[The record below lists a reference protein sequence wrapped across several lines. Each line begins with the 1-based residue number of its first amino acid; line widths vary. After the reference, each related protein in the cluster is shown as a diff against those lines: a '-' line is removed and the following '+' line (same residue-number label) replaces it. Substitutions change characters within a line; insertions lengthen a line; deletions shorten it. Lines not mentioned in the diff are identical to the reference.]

1 MRGAFLTARQIIRL
15 ESLAYPVHER
25 ETAFSSGDH
34 HLDVGNINHLFF
46 IGALLV
52 AASILMSSLSARL
65 GVPILVIFLAVGMLA
80 GVDGIGGI
88 VFEDYRLAFIISNL
102 ALAVILLDGGMRT
115 RTATFRVALKPAFSL
130 ATIGVAITSGLTG
143 LAAAWLFDLPLLQG
157 LLIGAIV
164 GSTDAAVVFNL
175 LNGKGLNERVGS
187 TLEIE
192 SGSNDPMA
200 MFLTVALIDMLL
212 AGRSSFGWDFLLTLV
227 QQFGIGTVLGL
238 VGGWLLLQLINRL
251 SVADGLYPLLAVAGG
266 LMIFALS
273 GAIGGSG
280 ILAIYVCG
288 LLLGNRPIRNRH
300 GILHMFDGL
309 AWLSQI
315 GMFLVL
321 GLLLTPSELLPI
333 ALPALALSLWMI
345 LFARPLAVFLSL
357 LPFRSFHLR
366 ERLFISWIGL
376 RGAVPVIL
384 AVFPLMAGLENAQL
398 FFNVAFFIVLVS
410 LLVQG
415 TTLTW
420 AAKKA
425 KVEVPPS
432 PMPVSRT
439 GLQVHTTSQWEMFV
453 YRLSASKW
461 CVGAALRELKM
472 PPGTRIAALFRGKE
486 LLHPSGSTRLKVD
499 DILCVIG
506 HDEDLPAL
514 GKLFSQAPKRGQD
527 LRFFGDFIL
536 EADAQ
541 LSAITALYGLKL
553 GDVNGEQTI
562 GAFMAEEVGGNPV
575 VGDQIEWNGLTWTVA
590 AMDAGE
596 VRKVG
601 LKFPEGDKPGPQLMF

>member
-1 MRGAFLTARQIIRL
+1 M
-15 ESLAYPVHER
+15 
-25 ETAFSSGDH
+25 
-34 HLDVGNINHLFF
+34 DVGNINHLFF

-65 GVPILVIFLAVGMLA
+65 GVPILVIFLGVGMLA
-80 GVDGIGGI
+80 GVDGVGGI
-88 VFEDYRLAFIISNL
+88 VFEDYQLAFVISNL

-130 ATIGVAITSGLTG
+130 ATLGVAITSGFTG

-212 AGRSSFGWDFLLTLV
+212 AGQTTFGWDFLLTLL

-238 VGGWLLLQLINRL
+238 AGGWLLLQLINRL

-345 LFARPLAVFLSL
+345 LFARPLAVFVSL

-410 LLVQG
+410 LLLQG
-415 TTLTW
+415 STLAW

-472 PPGTRIAALFRGKE
+472 PPGTRIAALFRGKN
-486 LLHPSGSTRLKVD
+486 LLHPSGSTRLQVD

-514 GKLFSQAPKRGQD
+514 GRLFSQAPKRGQD

-541 LSAITALYGLKL
+541 LSAITVLYGLKL
-553 GDVNGEQTI
+553 GDVDGNQTI
-562 GAFMAEEVGGNPV
+562 GNFMAEEVGGRPV

-590 AMDAGE
+590 AMEAGE

>member
-1 MRGAFLTARQIIRL
+1 M
-15 ESLAYPVHER
+15 
-25 ETAFSSGDH
+25 
-34 HLDVGNINHLFF
+34 DVGNINHLFF

-52 AASILMSSLSARL
+52 AASILMSSLSAKL

-80 GVDGIGGI
+80 GVDGVGGI
-88 VFEDYRLAFIISNL
+88 VFNDYQLAFVISNL

-130 ATIGVAITSGLTG
+130 ATLGVAITSGLTG
-143 LAAAWLFDLPLLQG
+143 LAAAWLFELPLLQG

-212 AGRSSFGWDFLLTLV
+212 AGQTGFSWDFLLKLV
-227 QQFGIGTVLGL
+227 QQFGIGTLLGL
-238 VGGWLLLQLINRL
+238 AGGWLLLQLINRL

-273 GAIGGSG
+273 SAVGGSG

-321 GLLLTPSELLPI
+321 GLLLTPSDLLPI
-333 ALPALALSLWMI
+333 AVPALALSLWMI
-345 LFARPLAVFLSL
+345 LCARPLAVFVSL

-410 LLVQG
+410 LLLQG
-415 TTLTW
+415 STLAW

-432 PMPVSRT
+432 PLPISRT
-439 GLQVHTTSQWEMFV
+439 GLQVHTTSQWELFI

-472 PPGTRIAALFRGKE
+472 PPGTRIAALFRGTE
-486 LLHPSGSTRLKVD
+486 LLHPSGSTRLQVG

-506 HDEDLPAL
+506 HEEDLPAL

-536 EADAQ
+536 EGEAE
-541 LSAITALYGLKL
+541 LSALAALYGLTL
-553 GDVNGEQTI
+553 GES
-562 GAFMAEEVGGNPV
+562 MA
-575 VGDQIEWNGLTWTVA
+575 VA
-590 AMDAGE
+590 RSAASLPSRSAASRWSATRSSGTA
-596 VRKVG
+596 
-601 LKFPEGDKPGPQLMF
+601 

>member
-1 MRGAFLTARQIIRL
+1 M
-15 ESLAYPVHER
+15 
-25 ETAFSSGDH
+25 
-34 HLDVGNINHLFF
+34 DVGNINHLFF

-52 AASILMSSLSARL
+52 AASILMSSLSNRL

-88 VFEDYRLAFIISNL
+88 VFEDYQLAFVISNL

-130 ATIGVAITSGLTG
+130 ATLGVAITSGLTG

-212 AGRSSFGWDFLLTLV
+212 AGQTTFGWDFLRNLL

-238 VGGWLLLQLINRL
+238 LGGWLLLQLINRL

-345 LFARPLAVFLSL
+345 LFARPLAVFVSL

-410 LLVQG
+410 LLLQG
-415 TTLTW
+415 STLAW

-486 LLHPSGSTRLKVD
+486 LLHPSGSTRLQVD

-541 LSAITALYGLKL
+541 LSAIAALYGLKL
-553 GDVNGEQTI
+553 GDVDGEQTI
-562 GAFMAEEVGGNPV
+562 GAFMAGEVGGRPV

-590 AMDAGE
+590 AMEAGE

>member
-1 MRGAFLTARQIIRL
+1 M
-15 ESLAYPVHER
+15 
-25 ETAFSSGDH
+25 
-34 HLDVGNINHLFF
+34 DVGNINHLFF

-52 AASILMSSLSARL
+52 AASILMSSLSNRL

-88 VFEDYRLAFIISNL
+88 VFEDYQLAFVISNL

-130 ATIGVAITSGLTG
+130 ATLGVAITSGLTG

-212 AGRSSFGWDFLLTLV
+212 AGQTTFGWNFLLNLL

-238 VGGWLLLQLINRL
+238 LGGWLLLQLINRL

-333 ALPALALSLWMI
+333 ALPALLLSLWMI
-345 LFARPLAVFLSL
+345 LFARPLAVFVSL

-410 LLVQG
+410 LLLQG
-415 TTLTW
+415 STLAW

-425 KVEVPPS
+425 KVEVPPA
-432 PMPVSRT
+432 PMPISRT

-486 LLHPSGSTRLKVD
+486 LLHPSGSTRLQVN

-541 LSAITALYGLKL
+541 LSAIAALYGLKL
-553 GDVNGEQTI
+553 GEVDGSLSI
-562 GAFMAEEVGGNPV
+562 GAFMAEQVGGRPV
-575 VGDQIEWNGLTWTVA
+575 VGDQLQWNGLTWTVA
-590 AMDAGE
+590 AMEAGE

>member
-1 MRGAFLTARQIIRL
+1 
-15 ESLAYPVHER
+15 
-25 ETAFSSGDH
+25 
-34 HLDVGNINHLFF
+34 LDVGNINHLFF

-52 AASILMSSLSARL
+52 AASILMSSLSNRL

-102 ALAVILLDGGMRT
+102 ALAIILLDGGMRT

-130 ATIGVAITSGLTG
+130 ATLGVAITSGFTG

-212 AGRSSFGWDFLLTLV
+212 AGQTTFGWDFLLTLL
-227 QQFGIGTVLGL
+227 QQFGIGTALGL
-238 VGGWLLLQLINRL
+238 AGGWLLLQLINRL

-321 GLLLTPSELLPI
+321 GLLLTPSDLLPI
-333 ALPALALSLWMI
+333 AVPALALSLWMI
-345 LFARPLAVFLSL
+345 LCARPLAVFVSL

-410 LLVQG
+410 LLLQG
-415 TTLTW
+415 STLAW

-425 KVEVPPS
+425 KVEVPPA
-432 PMPVSRT
+432 PMPISRT

-486 LLHPSGSTRLKVD
+486 LLHPSGSTRLQVN

-541 LSAITALYGLKL
+541 LSAIAALYGLKL
-553 GDVNGEQTI
+553 GEVDGSLSI
-562 GAFMAEEVGGNPV
+562 GAFMAEQVGGRPV
-575 VGDQIEWNGLTWTVA
+575 VGDQLQWNGLTWTVA
-590 AMDAGE
+590 AMEAGE

>member
-1 MRGAFLTARQIIRL
+1 
-15 ESLAYPVHER
+15 
-25 ETAFSSGDH
+25 
-34 HLDVGNINHLFF
+34 LDVGSINHLFF

-65 GVPILVIFLAVGMLA
+65 GVPILVIFLGVGMLA
-80 GVDGIGGI
+80 GVDGVGGI
-88 VFEDYRLAFIISNL
+88 VFEDYRLAFVISNL

-130 ATIGVAITSGLTG
+130 ATLGVAITSGLTG

-200 MFLTVALIDMLL
+200 MFLTVALIEMLL
-212 AGRSSFGWDFLLTLV
+212 AGQSTFGWDFLLSLL

-238 VGGWLLLQLINRL
+238 LGGWLLLQLINRL

-333 ALPALALSLWMI
+333 AIPALLLSLWMI
-345 LFARPLAVFLSL
+345 LFARPLAVFVSL

-410 LLVQG
+410 LLLQG
-415 TTLTW
+415 STLAW

-486 LLHPSGSTRLKVD
+486 LLHPSGSTRLQVD

-514 GKLFSQAPKRGQD
+514 GKLFSQAPTRGQD

-541 LSAITALYGLKL
+541 LNAIAALYGLKL
-553 GDVNGEQTI
+553 GEVDGEQTI
-562 GAFMAEEVGGNPV
+562 GDFMAEQVGGRPV
-575 VGDQIEWNGLTWTVA
+575 VGDQVEWNGLTWTVA

>member
-1 MRGAFLTARQIIRL
+1 LSASTINNLLLLGAM
-15 ESLAYPVHER
+15 
-25 ETAFSSGDH
+25 
-34 HLDVGNINHLFF
+34 
-46 IGALLV
+46 LV
-52 AASILMSSLSARL
+52 AASILVSSFSNRI
-65 GVPILVIFLAVGMLA
+65 GVPVLVIFLGVGMLA

-88 VFEDYRLAFIISNL
+88 VFDNYHAAYLVSNL

-115 RTATFRVALKPAFSL
+115 RASTFRVALWPALSL
-130 ATIGVAITSGLTG
+130 ATFGVVVTAGLTG
-143 LAAAWLFDLPLLQG
+143 LAAAWLFNLDLLEG

-200 MFLTVALIDMLL
+200 MFLTVTLIAMIAAGETSFSFKILL
-212 AGRSSFGWDFLLTLV
+212 SLV
-227 QQFGIGTVLGL
+227 QQFGLGILLGL
-238 VGGWLLLQLINRL
+238 AGGWLLLRMINRL
-251 SVADGLYPLLAVAGG
+251 DIADGLYPLLAVSGG
-266 LMIFALS
+266 IMLYAIS

-280 ILAIYVCG
+280 IMTVYVCG
-288 LLLGNRPIRNRH
+288 LWLGNRPIRNRS

-321 GLLLTPSELLPI
+321 GLLLTPSNLLPI
-333 ALPALALSLWMI
+333 AVPALLLSVWMI
-345 LFARPLAVFLSL
+345 LFARPLSIFLGL
-357 LPFRSFHLR
+357 LPFKGFNLR
-366 ERLFISWIGL
+366 ERVFISWVGL

-425 KVEVPPS
+425 DVVVPS
-432 PMPVSRT
+432 VPMPISRA
-439 GLQVHTTSQWEMFV
+439 GLGVHTTSQWELFI
-453 YRLSASKW
+453 YRLGEEKW
-461 CVGAALRELKM
+461 CIGAPLRELHM
-472 PPGTRIAALFRGKE
+472 PEGTRIAALFRNHQ
-486 LLHPSGSTRLKVD
+486 LLHPTGSTRLLAG

-506 HDEDLPAL
+506 HEYDLPAL
-514 GKLFSQAPKRGQD
+514 SKLFSVAPKRTHD

-536 EADAQ
+536 RGDALMGEVAPLYSLDLQ
-541 LSAITALYGLKL
+541 SVDANLSLGEFISQRFGGRPVL
-553 GDVNGEQTI
+553 GDH
-562 GAFMAEEVGGNPV
+562 
-575 VGDQIEWNGLTWTVA
+575 IEWNGMIWTVA
-590 AMDAGE
+590 E
-596 VRKVG
+596 LENNQVVKVG
-601 LKFPEGDKPGPQLMF
+601 VKPAVSKLPKSA

>member
-1 MRGAFLTARQIIRL
+1 M
-15 ESLAYPVHER
+15 
-25 ETAFSSGDH
+25 
-34 HLDVGNINHLFF
+34 DVGNINHLFL
-46 IGALLV
+46 IGGVLV
-52 AASILMSSLSARL
+52 ASSILMSSLSARL

-88 VFEDYRLAFIISNL
+88 VFEDYRLAFVISNL

-115 RTATFRVALKPAFSL
+115 RKATFRVALWPSMSL
-130 ATIGVAITSGLTG
+130 ATFGVAITAGLTG
-143 LAAAWLFDLPLLQG
+143 IAAAWLFDLRLIEG

-175 LNGKGLNERVGS
+175 LNGKGLNERVGP

-192 SGSNDPMA
+192 SGTNDPMA
-200 MFLTVALIDMLL
+200 MFLTVTLIGMIASGETSFSWSVLVSL
-212 AGRSSFGWDFLLTLV
+212 A
-227 QQFGIGTVLGL
+227 QQFGIGVLLGMA
-238 VGGWLLLQLINRL
+238 GGWLLLLVINRL
-251 SVADGLYPLLAVAGG
+251 SVADGLYPLLAVSGG
-266 LMIFALS
+266 IMIYALS
-273 GAIGGSG
+273 GAVGGSG
-280 ILAIYVCG
+280 IMAVYVCG

-333 ALPALALSLWMI
+333 AVPALLLSLWMI
-345 LFARPLAVFLSL
+345 LFARPLSVFIGL
-357 LPFRSFHLR
+357 LPFKGFNLR

-384 AVFPLMAGLENAQL
+384 AVFPLVAGLENAQL

-410 LLVQG
+410 LLLQG

-420 AAKKA
+420 AAAKA

-432 PMPVSRT
+432 PSPISRT
-439 GLQVHTTSQWEMFV
+439 GLQIHTTSQWEIFV

-472 PPGTRIAALFRGKE
+472 PEGTRIAALFRGKA
-486 LLHPSGSTRLKVD
+486 LLHPSGSTRLQVD

-506 HDEDLPAL
+506 HEEDLPAL
-514 GKLFSQAPKRGQD
+514 GKLFSQAPQRGRD
-527 LRFFGDFIL
+527 MRFFGDFIL
-536 EADAQ
+536 ESEAE
-541 LSAITALYGLKL
+541 LSALAALYGLKL
-553 GDVNGEQTI
+553 GDVDGHQPI
-562 GAFMAEEVGGNPV
+562 GPFIAAKVGGSPV
-575 VGDQIEWNGLTWTVA
+575 VGDQVEWAGLSWTIA
-590 AMDAGE
+590 AMEGGQ
-596 VRKVG
+596 VLKVG
-601 LKFPEGDKPGPQLMF
+601 LKFPDGSKPGAAFVL

>member
-1 MRGAFLTARQIIRL
+1 
-15 ESLAYPVHER
+15 
-25 ETAFSSGDH
+25 
-34 HLDVGNINHLFF
+34 LDVGNINHLFF

-52 AASILMSSLSARL
+52 AASILMSSLSNRL

-88 VFEDYRLAFIISNL
+88 VFEDYQLAFVISNL

-130 ATIGVAITSGLTG
+130 ATLGVAITSGLTG

-212 AGRSSFGWDFLLTLV
+212 AGQTTFGWDFLLNLL

-238 VGGWLLLQLINRL
+238 LGGWLLLQLINRL

-345 LFARPLAVFLSL
+345 LFARPLAVFVSL

-410 LLVQG
+410 LLLQG
-415 TTLTW
+415 STLAW

-432 PMPVSRT
+432 PMPVSRI
-439 GLQVHTTSQWEMFV
+439 GLQVHTTSQWEIFV

-486 LLHPSGSTRLKVD
+486 LLHPSGSTRLQVD

-514 GKLFSQAPKRGQD
+514 GKLFSQAPTRGQD

-541 LSAITALYGLKL
+541 LNAIAALYGLKL
-553 GDVNGEQTI
+553 GEVDGEQTI
-562 GAFMAEEVGGNPV
+562 GDFMAEQVGGRPV
-575 VGDQIEWNGLTWTVA
+575 VGDQVEWNGLTWTVA

>member
-1 MRGAFLTARQIIRL
+1 M
-15 ESLAYPVHER
+15 
-25 ETAFSSGDH
+25 
-34 HLDVGNINHLFF
+34 DVGNINHLFF

-52 AASILMSSLSARL
+52 AASILMSSLSNRL

-88 VFEDYRLAFIISNL
+88 VFEDYQLAFVISNL

-130 ATIGVAITSGLTG
+130 ATLGVAITSGLTG

-212 AGRSSFGWDFLLTLV
+212 AGQTTFGWDFLLNLL

-238 VGGWLLLQLINRL
+238 LGGWLLLQLINRL

-333 ALPALALSLWMI
+333 ALPALLLSLWMI
-345 LFARPLAVFLSL
+345 LFARPLAVFVSL

-410 LLVQG
+410 LLLQG
-415 TTLTW
+415 STLAW

-486 LLHPSGSTRLKVD
+486 LLHPSGSTRLQVD

-536 EADAQ
+536 EADAR
-541 LSAITALYGLKL
+541 LSAIAALYGLKL
-553 GDVNGEQTI
+553 GDVDGEQTI
-562 GAFMAEEVGGNPV
+562 GSFMAEEVGGRPV
-575 VGDQIEWNGLTWTVA
+575 VGDQVEWNGLTWTVA

>member
-1 MRGAFLTARQIIRL
+1 
-15 ESLAYPVHER
+15 
-25 ETAFSSGDH
+25 
-34 HLDVGNINHLFF
+34 LDVGNINHLFF

-52 AASILMSSLSARL
+52 AASILMSSLSNRL

-80 GVDGIGGI
+80 GVDGVGGI
-88 VFEDYRLAFIISNL
+88 VFEDYRLAFVISNL

-130 ATIGVAITSGLTG
+130 ATLGVAITSGLTG

-200 MFLTVALIDMLL
+200 MFLTVALIEMLL
-212 AGRSSFGWDFLLTLV
+212 AGQSTFGWDFLLSLL

-238 VGGWLLLQLINRL
+238 LGGWLLLQLINRL

-333 ALPALALSLWMI
+333 AIPALLLSLWMI
-345 LFARPLAVFLSL
+345 LFARPLAVFVSL

-410 LLVQG
+410 LLLQG
-415 TTLTW
+415 STLAW

-486 LLHPSGSTRLKVD
+486 LLHPSGSTRLQVD

-514 GKLFSQAPKRGQD
+514 GKLFSQAPTRGQD

-541 LSAITALYGLKL
+541 LNAIAALYGLKL
-553 GDVNGEQTI
+553 GEVDGEQTI
-562 GAFMAEEVGGNPV
+562 GDFMAEQVGGRPV
-575 VGDQIEWNGLTWTVA
+575 VGDQVEWNGLTWTVA

>member
-1 MRGAFLTARQIIRL
+1 M
-15 ESLAYPVHER
+15 
-25 ETAFSSGDH
+25 
-34 HLDVGNINHLFF
+34 DVGNINHLFF

-52 AASILMSSLSARL
+52 AASILMSSLSNRL

-80 GVDGIGGI
+80 GVDGVGGI
-88 VFEDYRLAFIISNL
+88 VFEDYRLAFVISNL

-130 ATIGVAITSGLTG
+130 ATLGVAITSGLTG

-200 MFLTVALIDMLL
+200 MFLTVALIEMLL
-212 AGRSSFGWDFLLTLV
+212 AGQSTFGWDFLLSLL

-238 VGGWLLLQLINRL
+238 LGGWLLLQLINRL

-345 LFARPLAVFLSL
+345 LFARPLAVFVSL

-410 LLVQG
+410 LLLQG
-415 TTLTW
+415 STLAW

-432 PMPVSRT
+432 PMPVSRI
-439 GLQVHTTSQWEMFV
+439 GLQVHTTSQWEIFV

-486 LLHPSGSTRLKVD
+486 LLHPSGSTRLQVD

-514 GKLFSQAPKRGQD
+514 GKLFSQAPTRGQD

-541 LSAITALYGLKL
+541 LNAIAALYGLKL
-553 GDVNGEQTI
+553 GEVDGEQTI
-562 GAFMAEEVGGNPV
+562 GDFMAEQVGGRPV
-575 VGDQIEWNGLTWTVA
+575 VGDQVEWNGLTWTVA

>member
-1 MRGAFLTARQIIRL
+1 M
-15 ESLAYPVHER
+15 
-25 ETAFSSGDH
+25 
-34 HLDVGNINHLFF
+34 DVGNLNHLFF

-65 GVPILVIFLAVGMLA
+65 GVPILVIFLGVGMLA
-80 GVDGIGGI
+80 GVDGVGGI
-88 VFEDYRLAFIISNL
+88 VFEDYQLAFVISNL
-102 ALAVILLDGGMRT
+102 ALAIILLDGGMRT

-130 ATIGVAITSGLTG
+130 ATLGVAITSGFTG

-212 AGRSSFGWDFLLTLV
+212 AGQTTFGWDFLLTLL
-227 QQFGIGTVLGL
+227 QQFGIGTALGL
-238 VGGWLLLQLINRL
+238 AGGWLLLQLINRL

-345 LFARPLAVFLSL
+345 LFARPLAVFVSL

-410 LLVQG
+410 LLLQG
-415 TTLTW
+415 STLAW

-472 PPGTRIAALFRGKE
+472 PPGTRIAALFRGKN
-486 LLHPSGSTRLKVD
+486 LLHPSGSTRLQVD

-514 GKLFSQAPKRGQD
+514 GRLFSQAPKRGQD

-553 GDVNGEQTI
+553 GDVDGNQTI
-562 GAFMAEEVGGNPV
+562 GNFMAEEVGGRPV

-590 AMDAGE
+590 AMEAGE

>member
-1 MRGAFLTARQIIRL
+1 M
-15 ESLAYPVHER
+15 
-25 ETAFSSGDH
+25 
-34 HLDVGNINHLFF
+34 DVGNINHLFF

-65 GVPILVIFLAVGMLA
+65 GVPILVIFLGVGMLA
-80 GVDGIGGI
+80 GVDGVGGI
-88 VFEDYRLAFIISNL
+88 VFEDYRLAFVISNL

-130 ATIGVAITSGLTG
+130 ATLGVAITSGFTG

-212 AGRSSFGWDFLLTLV
+212 AGQTTFGWDFLLTLL

-238 VGGWLLLQLINRL
+238 AGGWLLLQLINRL

-345 LFARPLAVFLSL
+345 LFARPLAVFVSL

-410 LLVQG
+410 LLLQG
-415 TTLTW
+415 STLAW

-472 PPGTRIAALFRGKE
+472 PPGTRIAALFRGKN
-486 LLHPSGSTRLKVD
+486 LLHPSGSTRLQVD

-553 GDVNGEQTI
+553 GDVDGNQTI
-562 GAFMAEEVGGNPV
+562 GNFMAEEVGGRPV

-590 AMDAGE
+590 AMEAGE